1 MRILMMKE
9 KVLTAAL
16 MVLMMSI
23 SKTALAGNVTNFALT
38 NGDKVHL
45 ADLPAD
51 IETIS
56 CTGVVAMNCDS
67 LVEKYLKAKILC
79 SQQMTSVQ
87 NATESYQHRRSP
99 ENLYVLR
106 QANLR
111 LANCVK
117 TAKDIC
123 LEGTK
128 TIFRN

>member
-1 MRILMMKE
+1 MKIIFA
-9 KVLTAAL
+9 V

-23 SKTALAGNVTNFALT
+23 ARSGLAGNVTNFALT
-38 NGDKVHL
+38 NGDKVRL
-45 ADLPAD
+45 ADLPDD

-56 CTGVVAMNCDS
+56 CTGAQALSCDS
-67 LVEKYLKAKILC
+67 LVEKYLKEKLLC

-111 LANCVK
+111 LADCVK
-117 TAKDIC
+117 LAKNIC
-123 LEGTK
+123 LEESK
-128 TIFRN
+128 RP